1 MIDDYITLYDI
12 KKKCGSDI
20 KKRGVT
26 FEEKN
31 CKGELVQKENPSVKN
46 LINTNKQMLSIID
59 KLKLDPEKI
68 IPEDDGELRY
78 DYYASGMYG
87 KDENNRYTKLAG
99 LIRRAKSSL
108 HCAIWLKEYGKM
120 KICISTGNNSTNT

>member
-1 MIDDYITLYDI
+1 MPRARERFFEGDFMGKENKKVNKNDIRNSLLNQLAKKGANIAVFRDLIDDYITLYDI
-12 KKKCGSDI
+12 KKKCSSDI

-59 KLKLDPEKI
+59 KLKLDPNSI
-68 IPEDDGELRY
+68 SPEEDKDDCL
-78 DYYASGMYG
+78 
-87 KDENNRYTKLAG
+87 
-99 LIRRAKSSL
+99 
-108 HCAIWLKEYGKM
+108 
-120 KICISTGNNSTNT
+120 